1 MREKILSLAKG
12 NFIYMTPELVLPE
25 EPLTLS
31 VVSGERLVFFSKK
44 CQGKQAQRVWGSR
57 RCTY

>member
-25 EPLTLS
+25 EPLPLS
-31 VVSGERLVFFSKK
+31 VEN
-44 CQGKQAQRVWGSR
+44 A
-57 RCTY
+57 